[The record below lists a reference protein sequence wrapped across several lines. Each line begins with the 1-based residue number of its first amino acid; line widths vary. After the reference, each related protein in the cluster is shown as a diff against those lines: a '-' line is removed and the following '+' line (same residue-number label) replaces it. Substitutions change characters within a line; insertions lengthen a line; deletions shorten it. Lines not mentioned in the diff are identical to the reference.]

1 MASQPHQQYFG
12 HFSTSASYPPAASS
26 EDDHHPHQQQAKL
39 TSAGY
44 FEDDD
49 DDDNDDIVGSYLSD
63 SQTFLKAWSSIN
75 NPFNPHNT
83 TGESPPHSFCKT
95 NVSTLVVYA
104 PQGLFV

>member
-44 FEDDD
+44 FEED